1 MEHRATNNWVMRA
14 WKYLLLPWMVLVT
27 VLAFA
32 WLKDLETFP
41 DPRTARIIIWH
52 VPMAMLGMLWFWVG
66 AFYASKYLFGKRR
79 GELALD
85 HRIVHAN
92 SVGLTCTI
100 LATVTGSIFA
110 LRQWNTAWNWDP
122 KQVTITVLI
131 VMYVAYFALRA
142 QMSDPQLRGRISA
155 VYSIM
160 GAFSSI
166 ALNYVI
172 PNLPIVISNHPPGST
187 ITGGLDSKWR
197 LVYWMATFGFLG
209 ITIWMFQLRLR
220 LNLVEDRMALWSDP
234 ISTVDEA
241 RTEAVRKA
249 RLEPAAGD

>member
-1 MEHRATNNWVMRA
+1 MEHRAQNNDKSRV
-14 WKYLLLPWMVLVT
+14 WKYALLPWMAVVT
-27 VLAFA
+27 YLAFA

-52 VPMAMLGMLWFWVG
+52 VPMAMLGMLWFWV
-66 AFYASKYLFGKRR
+66 AAVYAGRYLFGKRR
-79 GELALD
+79 GDVTLD

-92 SVGLTCTI
+92 SVGLLCTI

-131 VMYVAYFALRA
+131 VMYLAYFALRA
-142 QMSDPQLRGRISA
+142 LMPDPDLRGRISA
-155 VYSIM
+155 VYSIL
-160 GAFSSI
+160 GAVSSV
-166 ALNYVI
+166 ALNYII
-172 PNLPIVISNHPPGST
+172 PNLQIVITNHPPGST

-220 LNLVEDRMALWSDP
+220 LSLIENRLAQQSASTALRE
-234 ISTVDEA
+234 EA
-241 RTEAVRKA
+241 RTEAVRKP